1 LQKIKPLAVI
11 LQPPMTKPIF
21 EQVEIGT
28 EKVAGRFLPSPNV
41 DPLSLAAE
49 LEIFVNFV
57 NETEET

>member
-1 LQKIKPLAVI
+1 
-11 LQPPMTKPIF
+11 MTKSIF

-28 EKVAGRFLPSPNV
+28 EKVAGLFFPSANV

-57 NETEET
+57 NETEETDRRH